1 MSRSVREAIR
11 NSQLFWKLSDSQI
24 DRVVDLCHEESYE
37 AGTYIF
43 REGESASNIYIV
55 KEGKVAL
62 EMGVRIG
69 RKTRREAVIEVVG
82 EGQVFGWSALSERKV
97 FTMSAT
103 CIENTKLLVLSGE
116 LLSGL
121 CDEDADVCR
130 KVMNELVNLVSGRLS
145 QAKGTLAHV
154 LSVTSH
160 DLRAPLATVQSCIDV
175 ILGGFV
181 GDINDRQRDLLV
193 GSKQR
198 ISDLTSMID
207 NILDISY
214 IEIKEVDLQDV
225 HLPQV
230 IESSVGDVQGTAQ
243 QKGIEIRSDVSAGL
257 PQVRGVPKRLQQAL
271 TNLLSNAVKFTPAGG
286 MVSVSCHEVDDQVQI
301 DVADTGIGVPP
312 EEVPKIFDDF
322 YRGMKVDASGIGLG
336 LSIAKKIVE
345 AHGGR
350 IWVESPCRES
360 GVGSKFSFTLPK
372 ISVAAKAK
380 AEEGVIGAAK
390 VLVADDDPDMLKVI
404 TFILESHGYR
414 VSTAQNGE
422 EALAKIG
429 EGRPDLLILDL
440 LMPKMDG
447 FEVCK
452 RLNQQAGSGA
462 SKIPI
467 LILSAVR
474 EDSSRRRYELET
486 KLSLGVDDYVE
497 KPISP
502 PVLLQRV
509 DKILMKSKSRLQ

>member
-1 MSRSVREAIR
+1 
-11 NSQLFWKLSDSQI
+11 
-24 DRVVDLCHEESYE
+24 
-37 AGTYIF
+37 
-43 REGESASNIYIV
+43 
-55 KEGKVAL
+55 
-62 EMGVRIG
+62 
-69 RKTRREAVIEVVG
+69 
-82 EGQVFGWSALSERKV
+82 
-97 FTMSAT
+97 
-103 CIENTKLLVLSGE
+103 
-116 LLSGL
+116 
-121 CDEDADVCR
+121 
-130 KVMNELVNLVSGRLS
+130 
-145 QAKGTLAHV
+145 
-154 LSVTSH
+154 
-160 DLRAPLATVQSCIDV
+160 
-175 ILGGFV
+175 
-181 GDINDRQRDLLV
+181 
-193 GSKQR
+193 
-198 ISDLTSMID
+198 
-207 NILDISY
+207 
-214 IEIKEVDLQDV
+214 
-225 HLPQV
+225 
-230 IESSVGDVQGTAQ
+230 
-243 QKGIEIRSDVSAGL
+243 
-257 PQVRGVPKRLQQAL
+257 LQQAL

-286 MVSVSCHEVDDQVQI
+286 IVSVSCHEVDDYVQV

-350 IWVESPCRES
+350 IWLESPCRES

-380 AEEGVIGAAK
+380 VEEGVIGAAK

-404 TFILESHGYR
+404 TLILESHGYQ
-414 VSTAQNGE
+414 VSTAENGE

-452 RLNQQAGSGA
+452 RLNQQAGSGG